1 MADKAEV
8 VYNGRARASVVE
20 QDEGWPC
27 WRGESSG
34 GVDDDG
40 EGDVDGDI
48 DGQDDGDGDDKDR
61 DDNEHE
67 KIRKTAAAQQA
78 RKSSIVG

>member
-20 QDEGWPC
+20 QDEGWQC

-40 EGDVDGDI
+40 DI
-48 DGQDDGDGDDKDR
+48 DGKDDGDGDDKDR